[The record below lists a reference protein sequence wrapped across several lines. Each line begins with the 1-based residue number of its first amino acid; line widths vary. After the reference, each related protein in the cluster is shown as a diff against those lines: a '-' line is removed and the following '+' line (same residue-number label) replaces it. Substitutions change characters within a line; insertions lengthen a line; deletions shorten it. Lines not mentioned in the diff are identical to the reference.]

1 MKAQTKTWASHA
13 YAACLVGAFTHM
25 LKVSFIQLAGVI
37 IKIAMIDGA
46 GWYQNVP
53 KCVSFKKKD
62 NINFEMA
69 DRNSRK

>member
-1 MKAQTKTWASHA
+1 MKAQTKTWASNA

-46 GWYQNVP
+46 G
-53 KCVSFKKKD
+53 
-62 NINFEMA
+62 
-69 DRNSRK
+69 